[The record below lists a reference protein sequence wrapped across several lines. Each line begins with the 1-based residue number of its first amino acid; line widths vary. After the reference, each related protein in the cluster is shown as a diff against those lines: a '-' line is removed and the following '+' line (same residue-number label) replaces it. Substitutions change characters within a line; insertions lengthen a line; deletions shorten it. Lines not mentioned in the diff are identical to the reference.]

1 MRSDV
6 LNENSSSYGKQYQ
19 LENVELVSAAK
30 TLSLSDS
37 GKTFMVESSGGA
49 YEITL
54 PPATQN
60 QPGWNAKFVVQE
72 KTPTGDITIA
82 AGSAIINIVS
92 KDAGSDL
99 ASSTAGTEVSNIILD
114 TTAQR
119 GDVVELMYDLNG
131 QYVGTAFSGINNG
144 IQTS

>member
-6 LNENSSSYGKQYQ
+6 INQNSGSYGKQYQ

-49 YEITL
+49 YTITL

-60 QPGWNAKFVVQE
+60 QPGWNVKIIVQE
-72 KTPTGDITIA
+72 ETPTADITIA
-82 AGSAIINIVS
+82 AGSAIISFVH
-92 KDAGSDL
+92 KDAG
-99 ASSTAGTEVSNIILD
+99 
-114 TTAQR
+114 
-119 GDVVELMYDLNG
+119 GDVVELMYDLEEE
-131 QYVGTAFSGINNG
+131 YVGTAFSSINAGIH
-144 IQTS
+144 TS